1 MARFKT
7 AALAAAIAASALS
20 AGTAQAAYSRV
31 SCDIEVHNS
40 RDGSG
45 SIVATA
51 SGSAAASYELVAA
64 QIIPGGSIDLSQS
77 GPVNSRGHG
86 RTVLGR
92 AYLST
97 LYDGPP
103 AAGPEGPRGVRPAQ
117 FGVVDGRYG
126 VDASV
131 AAILRVYDRNGRQ
144 VCYDQFT
151 NLAFGGNRFGR

>member
-7 AALAAAIAASALS
+7 AALAAAIAASALT
-20 AGTAQAAYSRV
+20 AGTAQAAYYRT

-51 SGSAAASYELVAA
+51 SGSAAASYELIAA

-77 GPVNSRGHG
+77 GPVNSHG
-86 RTVLGR
+86 SSRTVLGR

-103 AAGPEGPRGVRPAQ
+103 AAGPEGPRGMTRTQ

-144 VCYDQFT
+144 ICYDQFT

>member
-1 MARFKT
+1 MARYRN
-7 AALAAAIAASALS
+7 AALAAAIAASALT
-20 AGTAQAAYSRV
+20 AGTAQAAYGRV
-31 SCDIEVHNS
+31 SCDIDVHNS

-51 SGSAAASYELVAA
+51 SGSAAASYELIAA

-77 GPVNSRGHG
+77 GPVNNAGRGP
-86 RTVLGR
+86 TVLSR

-97 LYDGPP
+97 IYNGPQ
-103 AAGPEGPRGVRPAQ
+103 ANGPEGPRGVRPAQ

-126 VDASV
+126 VDASI

-151 NLAFGGNRFGR
+151 NLAFGGNRFRR